1 MSLFQRRPQV
11 SDPIN
16 FVTTGLNKTLLLVG
30 LGNIGQQ
37 YEGTR
42 HNIGFAAADDF
53 VRVSDL
59 SGWVEKK
66 DLKCLMSEGQL
77 GESKVIVIKPTT
89 LMNLSGEAVLAVVQF
104 YKIPIGNIMIV
115 HDELDIAFGQ
125 IRSRVGGG
133 SAGHN
138 GIKSV
143 SQLVGDEN
151 YGRLRVGV
159 GPKQPE
165 QMDTA
170 DFVLQKFSTTE
181 QKDLPALLKE
191 TSAMLSEFAYGGQV
205 TTETR
210 SFLF

>member
-1 MSLFQRRPQV
+1 
-11 SDPIN
+11 
-16 FVTTGLNKTLLLVG
+16 
-30 LGNIGQQ
+30 
-37 YEGTR
+37 
-42 HNIGFAAADDF
+42 
-53 VRVSDL
+53 
-59 SGWVEKK
+59 VEKK